1 MATLDRELLDRV
13 ATRLATAGVPSP
25 TVDARWLVEHVV
37 EMAGSCEGSG
47 AALLDGLV
55 ARRAAR
61 EPLQLVLG
69 RTWFRELELRCA
81 PGVFIPRPETEVVA
95 GVAIDE
101 ARGLDAPIVAEPCT
115 GTGAIALSV
124 AVEVPGARVV
134 ATDLDA
140 AAVDLARDNL
150 GRVRAGEAGA
160 ALVADQVEFLPG
172 DLLAPLAV
180 DLRGRLDVLVS
191 NPPYLPAADRGTWER
206 EVADHDPDRALVG
219 GPDGH
224 EVVVRLLELAVDWLR
239 PGGLVVLEID
249 ERRDE
254 HARSAAHDAGLV
266 EVDLVRDLTGAQR
279 AVRARRAR

>member
-13 ATRLATAGVPSP
+13 AARLATAGVPSP
-25 TVDARWLVEHVV
+25 AVDARWLVEHVV
-37 EMAGSCEGSG
+37 EVAGGVEGCG

-55 ARRAAR
+55 SRRAAR
-61 EPLQLVLG
+61 EPLQLVIG
-69 RTWFRELELRCA
+69 RTWFRALELRCA
-81 PGVFIPRPETEVVA
+81 PGVFIPRPETEIVA

-124 AVEVPGARVV
+124 GVEVAGARVV

-140 AAVDLARDNL
+140 AAVDLARANL
-150 GRVRAGEAGA
+150 ARVRAGEAGA
-160 ALVADQVEFLPG
+160 ALVADQVEILHG
-172 DLLAPLAV
+172 SLLDPLGP
-180 DLRGRLDVLVS
+180 DLRGHLDVLVS
-191 NPPYLPAADRGTWER
+191 NPPYLPAADRATWAP

-224 EVVVRLLELAVDWLR
+224 EVVVRLLELAAAWLR

-249 ERRDE
+249 ERRGE

-266 EVDLVRDLTGAQR
+266 DIDLVRDLTGAQR